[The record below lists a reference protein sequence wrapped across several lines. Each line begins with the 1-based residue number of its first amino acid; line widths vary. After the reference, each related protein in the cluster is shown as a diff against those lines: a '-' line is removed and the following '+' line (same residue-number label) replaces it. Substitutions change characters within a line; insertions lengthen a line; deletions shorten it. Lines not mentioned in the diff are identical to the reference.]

1 MKGDRKM
8 KVLISTGGTGGHIY
22 PALSL
27 AKYLKEDDND
37 CEILFV
43 GTSNHME
50 AQIIQEAK
58 YDFIGITAAG
68 LIGSPWKKLMA
79 LKTTFFS
86 IFTCRKIIDNF
97 KPDIVLTFGGYVT
110 VPVGI
115 AAHWRKV
122 PLLVH
127 EQNSFLGKANR
138 TLMKYARNVVVC
150 YENVLEQVTENKGLN
165 FGNPR
170 ATEAADLVVKQGL
183 LQNLN
188 LSVKKKT
195 VLIVMGSQGSE
206 TINQIILNTLP
217 KLVNKSYQI
226 IFVTGKKHYE
236 EIAAQAIV
244 SDNIRVVDYIDQ
256 MAYLKVVDLIIA
268 RGGATT
274 AAEIAVSSVPS
285 IIIPSPYVPNNHQ
298 YLNALELETL
308 GATRIIEEVNLS
320 ESVLMAAIDS
330 IINFPENHIKM
341 KKATVG
347 FAKPNAAHDFIRLIK
362 EVVNGK
368 SSV

>member
-1 MKGDRKM
+1 M

-27 AKYLKEDDND
+27 AKYLKEDDQD

-50 AQIIQEAK
+50 AQIIQEAE
-58 YDFIGITAAG
+58 YNFIGIEAAG

-86 IFTCRKIIDNF
+86 IFKCQTIIDEF
-97 KPDIVLTFGGYVT
+97 QPDVIVTFGGYVT

-115 AAHWRKV
+115 AAHRRKV

-127 EQNSFLGKANR
+127 EQNSYLGKANR
-138 TLMKYARNVVVC
+138 ALMKYAENVVVC
-150 YENVLEQVTENKGLN
+150 YDNVLAQVTENKGLN

-170 ATEAADLVVKQGL
+170 ATEAADLPIKHGL
-183 LQNLN
+183 LNELN
-188 LSVKKKT
+188 LSNKKKT

-206 TINQIILNTLP
+206 TINKIIVNTLP
-217 KLVNKSYQI
+217 KLVNKSYQT

-236 EIAAQAIV
+236 EIKLQTIS

-256 MAYLKVVDLIIA
+256 MSYLKVVDLIIA

-298 YLNALELETL
+298 YLNAVELETL
-308 GATRIIEEVNLS
+308 GASRIIEEVNMS

-341 KKATVG
+341 KNATVC